1 MVNPFDQGYYTS
13 EELETMGFKNIGDNV
28 QIAKNCTIVGLQN
41 ISIKHNVRIDDGAQI
56 ICANGYLNIGKY
68 VHICGNT
75 LIACAGGVEINDF
88 SSVAQGVR
96 IYSRSDD
103 FSGKTLTNGIVPSSL
118 VKVVDKAIT
127 IDRHVIIG
135 ANAVILPGVS
145 IGEGT
150 AVGALSLIKDNLDA
164 WSIYAGTPAKKINTR
179 KKDLLEY
186 EKLI

>member
-1 MVNPFDQGYYTS
+1 MHV
-13 EELETMGFKNIGDNV
+13 
-28 QIAKNCTIVGLQN
+28 LQTFLKQKKLPEVSSGKGN
-41 ISIKHNVRIDDGAQI
+41 
-56 ICANGYLNIGKY
+56 YLNIGKY

-164 WSIYAGTPAKKINTR
+164 WSIYAGTPAKKIGQVILKEGGTVELSYFLQN
-179 KKDLLEY
+179 E
-186 EKLI
+186 